1 MTAPH
6 QLSAFEAATQLQ
18 TRELTAT
25 ALVQSC
31 LERIEAREPV
41 LHAFA
46 HLDAEGALTQARALD
61 AGPVRGLLH
70 GLPLGIKDLFD
81 TAQFRTTYGSK
92 VYAQHRPSLTAAPVT
107 MCQEAGAVLM
117 GKTVTTEFAYFT
129 PGPTANPH
137 NPAHTPGGSSSG
149 SAASVGDTMLPLALG
164 TQTAGS
170 VIRPA
175 AFCGVVGYKPSVG
188 KVSGAGVKSLSYTL
202 DVVGGFGRS
211 VQDVGLLGSAL
222 SGDMRLIDGVRQVP
236 AQRLKVGMFPTPWWS
251 EVTADTVQAWEAA
264 TKKIAKHAL
273 QDVKAPAGFDGL
285 IDLQKEVM
293 VFEMARA
300 LSFERVMFG
309 AQLSERLN
317 ELLRDG
323 MAISGERQANN
334 LMQVAQWRARMD
346 DLFGEH
352 DVLIT
357 PSAAGEAPEGLGAT
371 GDPMFCRAWSL
382 MGLPSVHLPFARG
395 TKGLPVG
402 LQVVGRMGQ
411 DHLLLQ
417 AAAQLHQDLLV

>member
-6 QLSAFEAATQLQ
+6 QLSAFEAAQQLQ
-18 TRELTAT
+18 NRQLSAT

-31 LERIEAREPV
+31 LERIDAREPV

-46 HLDAEGALTQARALD
+46 HLDAQAALAQARALD

-81 TAQFRTTYGSK
+81 TAQFRTTYGSQ
-92 VYAQHRPSLTAAPVT
+92 VYGQHRPALTAAPVT

-117 GKTVTTEFAYFT
+117 GKTMTTEFAYFT

-170 VIRPA
+170 IIRPA

-211 VQDVGLLGSAL
+211 VQDVGLLGAAL
-222 SGDMRLIDGVRQVP
+222 SGDLRLIDGVREPQNT
-236 AQRLKVGMFPTPWWS
+236 RLKVGLFQTPWWS
-251 EVTADTVQAWEAA
+251 EVTVDTVQAWELA
-264 TKKIAKHAL
+264 TKKIANHTVH
-273 QDVKAPAGFDGL
+273 DVKSPAGFEHL

-309 AQLSERLN
+309 AQLSDRLN

-323 MAISGERQANN
+323 MAVSGERQATN
-334 LMQVAQWRARMD
+334 LMHVATWRARMD
-346 DLFGEH
+346 ELFGEH

-382 MGLPSVHLPFARG
+382 MGLPSVHLPFTQGA
-395 TKGLPVG
+395 KGLPVG
-402 LQVVGRMGQ
+402 LQIVGRMGQ

-417 AAAQLHQDLLV
+417 AAAQLHQDLRA

>member
-6 QLSAFEAATQLQ
+6 QLTAFEAAKKLQ
-18 TRELTAT
+18 TRELSAT

-31 LERIEAREPV
+31 LARIEAREPV

-46 HLDAEGALTQARALD
+46 HLDAEGALAQARALD

-92 VYAQHRPSLTAAPVT
+92 VYAQHRPALTAASVT
-107 MCQEAGAVLM
+107 LCQEAGAVLM

-149 SAASVGDTMLPLALG
+149 SAASVGDTMLPLSLG

-170 VIRPA
+170 IIRPA
-175 AFCGVVGYKPSVG
+175 AYCGVVGYKPSLG
-188 KVSGAGVKSLSYTL
+188 KVTGAGVKSLSYTL

-211 VQDVGLLGSAL
+211 VQDVGLLGAAL
-222 SGDMRLIDGVRQVP
+222 SGDMRLMPGTP
-236 AQRLKVGMFPTPWWS
+236 NTARLKVGMFATPWWS
-251 EVTADTVQAWEAA
+251 EVTPDTVNAWELA
-264 TKKIAKHAL
+264 TKKLASHQL
-273 QDVKAPAGFDGL
+273 SDLPAPAGFEQLMG
-285 IDLQKEVM
+285 LQKAVM
-293 VFEMARA
+293 GFEMARA
-300 LSFERVMFG
+300 LSYERVIFG
-309 AQLSERLN
+309 AQLSARLN
-317 ELLRDG
+317 ELLSEG
-323 MAISGERQANN
+323 MATSGEQHAQN
-334 LMQVAQWRARMD
+334 LGYVAQWRARMD
-346 DLFGEH
+346 ALFGDN

-357 PSAAGEAPEGLGAT
+357 PSAQGEAPQGLTAT
-371 GDPMFCRAWSL
+371 GDPMFCRVWSL
-382 MGLPSVHLPFARG
+382 MGLPCVHLPFARG
-395 TKGLPVG
+395 ALGLPVG
-402 LQVVGRMGQ
+402 LQVVGRFGQ

-417 AAAQLHQDLLV
+417 AAAQLHQDLQA